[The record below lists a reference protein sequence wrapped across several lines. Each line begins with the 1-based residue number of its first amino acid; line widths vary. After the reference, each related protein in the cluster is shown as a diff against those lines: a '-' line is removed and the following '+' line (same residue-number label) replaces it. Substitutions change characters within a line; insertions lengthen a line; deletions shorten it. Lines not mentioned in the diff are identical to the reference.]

1 MAYESFNT
9 TIPSLTA
16 TLADGAIT
24 AISVSNTHDYFRRA
38 PTLTIENPETI
49 NFVQNETVQQTLS
62 SGVVISAEVAEWKSD
77 TGELKVIHLGADDG
91 NFHTFIT
98 TQTINGVTSGMS
110 VIPATISE
118 ENQISENEQNSD
130 FEEAA
135 DSFLDFTETNPFG
148 DPNES

>member
-1 MAYESFNT
+1 
-9 TIPSLTA
+9 
-16 TLADGAIT
+16 
-24 AISVSNTHDYFRRA
+24 
-38 PTLTIENPETI
+38 
-49 NFVQNETVQQTLS
+49 
-62 SGVVISAEVAEWKSD
+62 
-77 TGELKVIHLGADDG
+77 
-91 NFHTFIT
+91 
-98 TQTINGVTSGMS
+98 MS